1 MQRIIMHIDF
11 DYFYAQ
17 VEEVERKVKDR
28 PVVVCMFSG
37 RTAES
42 GAVATANYL
51 ARKYGVGAGI
61 PIFQAKAKLKGTD
74 ALFLPANH
82 QLYAEKSFAI
92 MQLLEKFT
100 DKLEPASIDEAFLDV
115 SEKCDGDYKKAE
127 KLVKEIKKAIYEKFK
142 LTCSI
147 GIAPNKLVAK
157 IASDFQKPDGL
168 TIVKPEE
175 VQNFLDPLDAD
186 DIPGIGKK
194 TTEFLAEK
202 NIKTVADLRKAD
214 RGFLVETFGKK
225 TGAWLMMA
233 ARGEDESPVGI
244 FQEQKQISRIKTLKK
259 NTRSIEEIMEAL
271 EELVED
277 IVAEIREEDLL
288 FGSVGINAIDEDLK
302 MHTKSRKLPHP
313 SEKAEDI
320 RWYCRE
326 LYAGLLQEMPVEFRR
341 VGVRIE
347 KLQSKKGQKTLGE
360 F

>member
-157 IASDFQKPDGL
+157 IASDFRKPDGL
-168 TIVKPEE
+168 TIVIPEK
-175 VQNFLDPLDAD
+175 VKTFLRPLPARKLY
-186 DIPGIGKK
+186 GIGPK
-194 TTEFLAEK
+194 TDSVL
-202 NIKTVADLRKAD
+202 NSLGIKTIGDIADA
-214 RGFLVETFGKK
+214 KK
-225 TGAWLMMA
+225 EKLAGIFGAWGYRMHEYA
-233 ARGEDESPVGI
+233 NGI
-244 FQEQKQISRIKTLKK
+244 
-259 NTRSIEEIMEAL
+259 
-271 EELVED
+271 D
-277 IVAEIREEDLL
+277 
-288 FGSVGINAIDEDLK
+288 
-302 MHTKSRKLPHP
+302 
-313 SEKAEDI
+313 
-320 RWYCRE
+320 
-326 LYAGLLQEMPVEFRR
+326 
-341 VGVRIE
+341 
-347 KLQSKKGQKTLGE
+347 
-360 F
+360 